1 MKRCSV
7 ILNGIKGFHPA
18 YFAMV
23 MATGIMSI
31 AFEAMA
37 FPGIAK
43 ALFILNLIFYLTL
56 CTILAVRIIF
66 FQPDLMADLRTLQR
80 AVLFLT
86 FVVGTNTIGMQ
97 FVIFQQSTV
106 EAILLWLVA
115 LAGWLGCLYFIAL
128 DFIAMRGKPLHEIVN
143 GATLLIVVST
153 VSISLLAVQLLA
165 DAEIYT
171 GYAYLI
177 AGNFWAL
184 GCVLYLLIV
193 TVLIYRL
200 FFRQF
205 ELGEWEA
212 PYWICMG
219 AAAIIVLAGT
229 ELVMHMFVLPG
240 WEGIAGIILC
250 MTVVAWSMGTLW
262 TPYLLVMD
270 IRKFTRVGIA
280 ASAPLWI
287 KTFPWLRLAF
297 GRQYHA
303 YDPPAWS
310 RVFPMGMY
318 TACTLS
324 LAKVTNFGLFAMIP
338 QYWGWFALLVW
349 SVTLIGMLRAVIFI
363 ILD

>member
-115 LAGWLGCLYFIAL
+115 LAGWLGCPEAL
-128 DFIAMRGKPLHEIVN
+128 ATRTIEVMTFGLIRPEMSIYILAAWETLIGLGLIFGVWMR
-143 GATLLIVVST
+143 ATLL
-153 VSISLLAVQLLA
+153 LLFLQMLGTMTPLFFFP
-165 DAEIYT
+165 AEVFTRIP
-171 GYAYLI
+171 YAPTLEGQYIIKNL
-177 AGNFWAL
+177 
-184 GCVLYLLIV
+184 
-193 TVLIYRL
+193 VLISA
-200 FFRQF
+200 
-205 ELGEWEA
+205 G
-212 PYWICMG
+212 
-219 AAAIIVLAGT
+219 IVLGATVRG
-229 ELVMHMFVLPG
+229 G
-240 WEGIAGIILC
+240 GIVSEARALQ
-250 MTVVAWSMGTLW
+250 
-262 TPYLLVMD
+262 
-270 IRKFTRVGIA
+270 RER
-280 ASAPLWI
+280 APA
-287 KTFPWLRLAF
+287 KT
-297 GRQYHA
+297 
-303 YDPPAWS
+303 
-310 RVFPMGMY
+310 
-318 TACTLS
+318 
-324 LAKVTNFGLFAMIP
+324 
-338 QYWGWFALLVW
+338 
-349 SVTLIGMLRAVIFI
+349 
-363 ILD
+363 